1 MLKWSNSDYSP
12 KLQDYTAVTEDSVL
26 VTESTA
32 IARLQFT
39 ADEID
44 EEVNRSK
51 TSTPKFYELLNQ
63 FYILAIRVVFSRTII
78 SCLIL

>member
-12 KLQDYTAVTEDSVL
+12 KLQDYTAVMEDSVL
-26 VTESTA
+26 VTELTA
-32 IARLQFT
+32 IVCLQFT

-44 EEVNRSK
+44 EEVNRSS

-63 FYILAIRVVFSRTII
+63 FYILVVCIVLSRTAIL
-78 SCLIL
+78 CLIL